1 MNVQLQWAF
10 GQGAAEVQV
19 QFSEKVTISV
29 SAATLQ
35 AVVLLNFNAHS
46 KITVRFVPGG
56 LDHMLS
62 CNAMVC
68 EG

>member
-1 MNVQLQWAF
+1 MQLQWAF

-35 AVVLLNFNAHS
+35 AVVLLNFNARS

-56 LDHMLS
+56 LDRMLS
-62 CNAMVC
+62 CNAMLC
-68 EG
+68 